1 MRGPSLKHF
10 HQQQQFTHEL
20 MLKKCF
26 LFLLSSLLSGR
37 IFSSGPPRGL
47 VTTHKASVAWREGR
61 FGRRTSFFLTCSF
74 QLSFSISH
82 SVFMSPSINL
92 FLSLL
97 SFVSFCI
104 FLLSPQSGNCCLPQR
119 CITSD
124 ECETTLNNV
133 TLCRRVDSQAQGKD
147 HGGERRQEM
156 DFPCL

>member
-1 MRGPSLKHF
+1 MNFSLVPAPDRGKGEACVGVERERESVSSRRAWVSGEVGGGVGGKGETGDDLCLQRCWEGYMRGPSLKHF

-74 QLSFSISH
+74 
-82 SVFMSPSINL
+82 
-92 FLSLL
+92 
-97 SFVSFCI
+97 
-104 FLLSPQSGNCCLPQR
+104 
-119 CITSD
+119 
-124 ECETTLNNV
+124 
-133 TLCRRVDSQAQGKD
+133 
-147 HGGERRQEM
+147 
-156 DFPCL
+156 